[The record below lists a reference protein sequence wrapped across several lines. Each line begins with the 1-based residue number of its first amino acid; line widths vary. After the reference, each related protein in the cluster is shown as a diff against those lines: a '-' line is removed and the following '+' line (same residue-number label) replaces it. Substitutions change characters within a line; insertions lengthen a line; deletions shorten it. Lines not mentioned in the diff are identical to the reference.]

1 MACHKICKEPEKKN
15 FAIIINME
23 TRKDIPSFLFKGV
36 KDKERMT
43 RKELGV
49 VLRRA
54 HLLNLNVYGIDVE
67 DRRGNVVDVL
77 YWMGEDKYW
86 YLNAL
91 EEIEKSGF
99 FKDKVFSI
107 TYGTDEDYEKLQKE
121 VEREIEEDIEI

>member
-1 MACHKICKEPEKKN
+1 
-15 FAIIINME
+15 ME